1 MKDTILE
8 NRDKRPGNAK
18 AERAELVALIK
29 TLTPSEIERV
39 IFLARQL
46 LDPQ

>member
-1 MKDTILE
+1 MDTVFE
-8 NRDKRPGNAK
+8 NRDSRQEKDK

-29 TLTPSEIERV
+29 TLTPCEIEKV
-39 IFLARQL
+39 ILLAQQL